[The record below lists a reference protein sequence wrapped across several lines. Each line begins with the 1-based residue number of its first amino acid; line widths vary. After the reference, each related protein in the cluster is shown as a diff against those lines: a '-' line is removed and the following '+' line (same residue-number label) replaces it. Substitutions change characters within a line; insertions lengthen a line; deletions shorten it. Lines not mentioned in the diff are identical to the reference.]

1 MKRILA
7 MLLSVICVLSFTC
20 VSTYAD
26 EKSEDEEKAASIAE
40 SYLSA
45 AAKNMWL
52 YESNNLA
59 EHTIQELVDPSGN
72 SLLSDMSADVNTQK
86 ILSSMDNITF
96 VQEKSKYFREMRQ
109 RQDIQRNDFALEY
122 TVTSASIED
131 NVATLS
137 IIEHISF
144 HYSSFPDTLSEL
156 VNYYDVDL
164 IKCNGSWYVSDVTST
179 NDDFDAIYKGSEFTA
194 EKADEIIALRDA
206 HSLNDTSAIEAI
218 MDDYNLSDNSNAT
231 LAGSTTWYNYNAT
244 NATAYAYTYVS
255 QMFGKSNWSDFD
267 KDAKEAGRSYY
278 NQNFY
283 DWGQDNTDCQN
294 FASQCIWAG
303 FNGSNAVNQIYNAST
318 REYSPIMDNA
328 GSYKWKGA
336 TRNHQVNSA
345 SWSCC
350 NGRNGTIGFR
360 KYIANEEAT
369 GDPDMIVESG
379 TVSGSNSFASVY
391 QNLKGALL
399 HVDNGAHALIVTDVN
414 GPARSQILICS
425 HTADRKAIAISD
437 FWNSGLIYYFIPQQI
452 KVRNAP
458 DVKITATLIRPVPV
472 GRSLTLGG
480 TTDITCNSL
489 NVTVQSPTGQTF
501 TANSSGR
508 SVGKSVTLTSA
519 GLYTITVTAQKAAS
533 STPVVYVYTVRAY

>member
-59 EHTIQELVDPSGN
+59 EHTIQELVDTSGN
-72 SLLSDMSADVNTQK
+72 SLLSDMSTDVNTQK

-144 HYSSFPDTLSEL
+144 HYSTFPDTLSEL

-231 LAGSTTWYNYNAT
+231 LAGNTTWYNYNAT

-318 REYSPIMDNA
+318 REYSPIMDME
-328 GSYKWKGA
+328 
-336 TRNHQVNSA
+336 R
-345 SWSCC
+345 
-350 NGRNGTIGFR
+350 
-360 KYIANEEAT
+360 
-369 GDPDMIVESG
+369 
-379 TVSGSNSFASVY
+379 
-391 QNLKGALL
+391 
-399 HVDNGAHALIVTDVN
+399 
-414 GPARSQILICS
+414 
-425 HTADRKAIAISD
+425 
-437 FWNSGLIYYFIPQQI
+437 
-452 KVRNAP
+452 
-458 DVKITATLIRPVPV
+458 
-472 GRSLTLGG
+472 
-480 TTDITCNSL
+480 CNS
-489 NVTVQSPTGQTF
+489 
-501 TANSSGR
+501 
-508 SVGKSVTLTSA
+508 
-519 GLYTITVTAQKAAS
+519 
-533 STPVVYVYTVRAY
+533 

>member
-1 MKRILA
+1 
-7 MLLSVICVLSFTC
+7 
-20 VSTYAD
+20 
-26 EKSEDEEKAASIAE
+26 
-40 SYLSA
+40 
-45 AAKNMWL
+45 
-52 YESNNLA
+52 
-59 EHTIQELVDPSGN
+59 
-72 SLLSDMSADVNTQK
+72 
-86 ILSSMDNITF
+86 
-96 VQEKSKYFREMRQ
+96 
-109 RQDIQRNDFALEY
+109 
-122 TVTSASIED
+122 
-131 NVATLS
+131 
-137 IIEHISF
+137 
-144 HYSSFPDTLSEL
+144 
-156 VNYYDVDL
+156 
-164 IKCNGSWYVSDVTST
+164 
-179 NDDFDAIYKGSEFTA
+179 
-194 EKADEIIALRDA
+194 
-206 HSLNDTSAIEAI
+206 
-218 MDDYNLSDNSNAT
+218 
-231 LAGSTTWYNYNAT
+231 
-244 NATAYAYTYVS
+244 
-255 QMFGKSNWSDFD
+255 MFGKSNWSDFD

-283 DWGQDNTDCQN
+283 DWGRDNTDCQN

>member
-267 KDAKEAGRSYY
+267 DDAKKAGRSYY

-283 DWGQDNTDCQN
+283 DWGQDDTDCQN

-328 GSYKWKGA
+328 GS
-336 TRNHQVNSA
+336 
-345 SWSCC
+345 
-350 NGRNGTIGFR
+350 
-360 KYIANEEAT
+360 
-369 GDPDMIVESG
+369 
-379 TVSGSNSFASVY
+379 
-391 QNLKGALL
+391 
-399 HVDNGAHALIVTDVN
+399 
-414 GPARSQILICS
+414 
-425 HTADRKAIAISD
+425 
-437 FWNSGLIYYFIPQQI
+437 YYFIPQQI

-519 GLYTITVTAQKAAS
+519 GLYTITVTAQKTAS

>member
-59 EHTIQELVDPSGN
+59 EHTIQELVDTSGN
-72 SLLSDMSADVNTQK
+72 SLLSDMSTDVNTQK

-144 HYSSFPDTLSEL
+144 HYSTFPDTLSEL

-206 HSLNDTSAIEAI
+206 HSLNDTSAMA
-218 MDDYNLSDNSNAT
+218 
-231 LAGSTTWYNYNAT
+231 
-244 NATAYAYTYVS
+244 
-255 QMFGKSNWSDFD
+255 
-267 KDAKEAGRSYY
+267 
-278 NQNFY
+278 
-283 DWGQDNTDCQN
+283 
-294 FASQCIWAG
+294 
-303 FNGSNAVNQIYNAST
+303 
-318 REYSPIMDNA
+318 
-328 GSYKWKGA
+328 
-336 TRNHQVNSA
+336 
-345 SWSCC
+345 
-350 NGRNGTIGFR
+350 
-360 KYIANEEAT
+360 
-369 GDPDMIVESG
+369 
-379 TVSGSNSFASVY
+379 
-391 QNLKGALL
+391 
-399 HVDNGAHALIVTDVN
+399 
-414 GPARSQILICS
+414 
-425 HTADRKAIAISD
+425 
-437 FWNSGLIYYFIPQQI
+437 
-452 KVRNAP
+452 
-458 DVKITATLIRPVPV
+458 
-472 GRSLTLGG
+472 
-480 TTDITCNSL
+480 
-489 NVTVQSPTGQTF
+489 
-501 TANSSGR
+501 
-508 SVGKSVTLTSA
+508 
-519 GLYTITVTAQKAAS
+519 
-533 STPVVYVYTVRAY
+533 